1 MPQDERRSGGLKIS
15 YFMKNL
21 ITFAK
26 RSTVVVF
33 AAFCSCANIT
43 EEIYLNEDGS
53 GQYMVYTDVVSSTRS
68 MMMGMMSSIYPDAS
82 QDSLFQVIDAQLWE
96 QFPTEV
102 DSIIDL
108 SSQVPDSI
116 KNDPMSMKYIEKA
129 EMFMKGKR
137 SDGYLNSGMR
147 FNFSSV
153 QELQE
158 FNDFL
163 SENQNNGGGQLNMD
177 LPQMKV
183 NYSFDGKTFSRT
195 AKMDESQT
203 LTDSTKMV
211 LGSLLMESKT
221 RLIIH
226 LPRKATNVSQNQ
238 LVGQKGKDVTYEFEL
253 IKVLAGEQSSDVKVE
268 F

>member
-1 MPQDERRSGGLKIS
+1 
-15 YFMKNL
+15 MKNL
-21 ITFAK
+21 ITLAK
-26 RSTVVVF
+26 KATVVIF

-68 MMMGMMSSIYPDAS
+68 MMMGMMNSIYPDAS
-82 QDSLFQVIDAQLWE
+82 EDSLMQVIDAQLWG
-96 QFPTEV
+96 QFPAEV
-102 DSIIDL
+102 DSIIDF

-116 KNDPMSMKYIEKA
+116 KNDPMAMKYMEKA
-129 EMFMKGKR
+129 EMFMKGKKE
-137 SDGYLNSGMR
+137 DGYLNSGMR

-153 QELQE
+153 EELQE

-163 SENQNNGGGQLNMD
+163 SENQGSGGAQMNMD

-183 NYSFDGKTFSRT
+183 NYTFDGKTFSRT
-195 AKMDESQT
+195 ARMDESKT

-211 LGSLLMESKT
+211 LGSLLMESKS

-226 LPRKATNVSQNQ
+226 LPRKAKNVSSNQ
-238 LVGQKGKDVTYEFEL
+238 LVGQEGKDVIYEFEL
-253 IKVLAGEQSSDVKVE
+253 IKVLAGEQSTDVKVE